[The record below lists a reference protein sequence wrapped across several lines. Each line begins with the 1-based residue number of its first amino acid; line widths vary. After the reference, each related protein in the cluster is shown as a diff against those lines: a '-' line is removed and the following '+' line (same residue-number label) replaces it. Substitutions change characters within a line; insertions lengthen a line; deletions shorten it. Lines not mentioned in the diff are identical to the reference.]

1 MVKTPEKAW
10 KEHSANLLRDWSYG
24 SANAKFIYILKP
36 KVNLTEK
43 KTGKIYI
50 TQTPTF
56 AQHSLYE
63 SYFSLF
69 FMFGAIAHT
78 CVWYSY
84 T

>member
-36 KVNLTEK
+36 KVNLTK
-43 KTGKIYI
+43 KNRKNLYF
-50 TQTPTF
+50 TQIPTF
-56 AQHSLYE
+56 AQHSFYKIL
-63 SYFSLF
+63 FCLF